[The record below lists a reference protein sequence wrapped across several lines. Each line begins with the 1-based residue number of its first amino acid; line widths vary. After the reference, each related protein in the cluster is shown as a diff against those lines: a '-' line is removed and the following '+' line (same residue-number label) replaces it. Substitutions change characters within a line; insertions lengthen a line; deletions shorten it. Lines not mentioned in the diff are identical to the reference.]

1 MQQLLLS
8 FISILVHTKTPSIYP
23 PRNSLPKKR
32 NRTSSSLPEVYLI
45 FQPIRFTMPPSSLLG
60 RWALTPPFHP
70 FLSHPVDKSPGNCR
84 WFNFL
89 WHLLYADRHQSTSF
103 PLGSMAL
110 CVARTFL
117 PDISERQDDLHAQK
131 YSIFL
136 ECRPIPVQNAGAQV
150 EKTQEF
156 ALSDNYHSVDL
167 VYLDKAYAFFFS
179 CWVWPMG

>member
-1 MQQLLLS
+1 MQQLLLP

-23 PRNSLPKKR
+23 PRNSFPKKR

-70 FLSHPVDKSPGNCR
+70 FLSYPGDKSPGNCR

-131 YSIFL
+131 YGIFL
-136 ECRPIPVQNAGAQV
+136 ERQ
-150 EKTQEF
+150 
-156 ALSDNYHSVDL
+156 
-167 VYLDKAYAFFFS
+167 AYSHTECGCTGRKDTGICFIGQLP
-179 CWVWPMG
+179 WR